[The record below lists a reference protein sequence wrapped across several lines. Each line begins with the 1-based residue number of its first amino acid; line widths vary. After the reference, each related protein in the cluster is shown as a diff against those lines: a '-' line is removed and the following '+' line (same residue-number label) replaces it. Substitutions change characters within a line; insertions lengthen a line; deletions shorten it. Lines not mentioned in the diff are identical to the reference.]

1 MPLWISFLIGFRFFN
16 EERRSCDLLFF
27 CVFRGSKKRH
37 SIFEEKT
44 AMLYLINTIYKQ
56 SIALPI
62 LATHSDYTL
71 MLQDVLDDSWHEVN
85 VASADKGTLSYNI
98 FAELPEG
105 LHRGEYLCVL
115 SRGGKVVAKALAFV
129 GEYQQGIE
137 YLQRSEDVVLTMYA
151 ESVEYVQMHTNV
163 SYLQKQDRIE
173 YIQHA
178 QSVDFLEYEEQRG
191 ATLDIMPEQIFL
203 MPGNNFTDDVFVL
216 ANVVWEVS

>member
-1 MPLWISFLIGFRFFN
+1 
-16 EERRSCDLLFF
+16 
-27 CVFRGSKKRH
+27 
-37 SIFEEKT
+37 
-44 AMLYLINTIYKQ
+44 MLYLINTIYKQ

-62 LATHSDYTL
+62 LATHSGDYTL

-105 LHRGEYLCVL
+105 LHRGEYLCML

-129 GEYQQGIE
+129 GEYQQGVE
-137 YLQRSEDVVLTMYA
+137 YLQRA
-151 ESVEYVQMHTNV
+151 ESVEYFQHNTEVE
-163 SYLQKQDRIE
+163 YLQRAESVE
-173 YIQHA
+173 Y
-178 QSVDFLEYEEQRG
+178 LEYEDMQRG